1 MEDARLPERHLAL
14 RFRPLPSAPA
24 VCRRA
29 TIEVATEMHPPL
41 HESRPFFA
49 GSLIL
54 LIVPLAG
61 CLLHATK
68 QAAAPTP
75 PKPAVVQPPPPE
87 PPLSIPQT
95 AVVLPSPQEV
105 NPDAIPHEPAQ
116 APPPEKTE
124 APPPARPVRR
134 AATPQK
140 PDTDP
145 EPVEAPPTPAA
156 PEQAPIQPLLS
167 GEELKGIQNNIETRK
182 HEIADKLAHIGG
194 HLTPH
199 NQALV
204 ERIKSFMTQSDE
216 AAKRG
221 DYSQAD
227 SLSERAL
234 ALARELQGE

>member
-1 MEDARLPERHLAL
+1 MR
-14 RFRPLPSAPA
+14 
-24 VCRRA
+24 
-29 TIEVATEMHPPL
+29 PPL
-41 HESRPFFA
+41 HELRRFFA

-68 QAAAPTP
+68 QAAAPPP

-87 PPLSIPQT
+87 PSLSIPQT
-95 AVVLPSPQEV
+95 AVVLPSPQDV
-105 NPDAIPHEPAQ
+105 NPDAIPHEPAP

-140 PDTDP
+140 PDTEP
-145 EPVEAPPTPAA
+145 EPVEAAPSTPAA

-167 GEELKGIQNNIETRK
+167 GEELKRIHITIENRK

-194 HLTPH
+194 HLTRH
-199 NQALV
+199 NEALV
-204 ERIKSFMTQSDE
+204 ERIKSFMTQCDE
-216 AAKRG
+216 AATRG